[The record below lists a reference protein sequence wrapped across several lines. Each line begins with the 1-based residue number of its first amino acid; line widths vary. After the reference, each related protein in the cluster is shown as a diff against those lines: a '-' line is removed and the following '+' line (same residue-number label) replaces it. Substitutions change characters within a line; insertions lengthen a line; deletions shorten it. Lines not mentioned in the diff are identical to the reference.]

1 MKKVLQLLVPVLTVL
16 AAVYSCD
23 PTVDSADTLTVNRT
37 SLSFEAKDGSTE
49 FISVTTAGSWTAS
62 ASPAWIRLDK
72 TSGTGDGSVGV
83 TVDVNEGEARTGTIT
98 FSGAQT
104 ASVAVSQKGTD
115 VRVLVADPDAF
126 DGTKR
131 SSTTYQLLIYSF
143 ADSDGDGIGDFKGIQ
158 NRLDYL
164 DGLGATALWLSP
176 AHPSDSYHAYD
187 VTDYYAVNPLYGTEQ
202 DFKNLIDAAHAKG
215 IRIYMD
221 YVLNHSGKGNAWFQQ
236 ALADP
241 SSKYRD
247 YYFFSSNPS
256 KDYSSFPMLK
266 GTAYQ
271 SGEWKQAT
279 SGSPKLSIAKTT
291 EAVTNGGAGW
301 NLYMWDGSGDKAVKF
316 VDKGD
321 GTFYLVTEINGKWG
335 MLVRKYMNWDA
346 GSKFGAAGD
355 TELTDGKTIDLV
367 AEGKDISFTGNGR
380 YRIELTNVSTET
392 LYYMGCFS
400 DWMPD
405 LNYGDVSKAETN
417 PCFQDLAASADKW
430 INLGVD
436 GLRLDAVKHICGG
449 INSYNNA
456 SNQTLLKKWYDHCNA
471 TYKAAGHTDDIFIVA
486 EAWDGHNNEKNYYK
500 GINSCFEFEYFGTL
514 TQALN
519 GSASGYVSTVNGYLS
534 DHTAVRSDAVTSL
547 FMTNH
552 DQDRAAE
559 SLGKNPAKEKQAA
572 AMLLTTP
579 GKPFVYQG
587 EELGYYGKKNNGDE
601 YVRTPILWDKAGREC
616 AKKGVNNK
624 VDNSMLTST
633 ISVEAQDADANSLLN
648 VYRTWSRLRNTYPA
662 LADGTMTVAP
672 GNGGSIAAWYMTAG
686 SQKLLVI
693 HNTAASAKTVTV
705 QDDTSRAVGLL
716 GTATLDH
723 DVLTL
728 GPNSS
733 VVFKL

>member
-37 SLSFEAKDGSTE
+37 SLSFEAKDGSTA

-321 GTFYLVTEINGKWG
+321 GTFYLVAEINGKWG

-430 INLGVD
+430 ISLGVD

>member
-321 GTFYLVTEINGKWG
+321 GTFYLVAEINGKWG

-367 AEGKDISFTGNGR
+367 AEGKDISFT
-380 YRIELTNVSTET
+380 
-392 LYYMGCFS
+392 
-400 DWMPD
+400 
-405 LNYGDVSKAETN
+405 
-417 PCFQDLAASADKW
+417 
-430 INLGVD
+430 
-436 GLRLDAVKHICGG
+436 
-449 INSYNNA
+449 
-456 SNQTLLKKWYDHCNA
+456 
-471 TYKAAGHTDDIFIVA
+471 
-486 EAWDGHNNEKNYYK
+486 
-500 GINSCFEFEYFGTL
+500 
-514 TQALN
+514 
-519 GSASGYVSTVNGYLS
+519 
-534 DHTAVRSDAVTSL
+534 
-547 FMTNH
+547 
-552 DQDRAAE
+552 
-559 SLGKNPAKEKQAA
+559 
-572 AMLLTTP
+572 
-579 GKPFVYQG
+579 
-587 EELGYYGKKNNGDE
+587 
-601 YVRTPILWDKAGREC
+601 
-616 AKKGVNNK
+616 
-624 VDNSMLTST
+624 
-633 ISVEAQDADANSLLN
+633 
-648 VYRTWSRLRNTYPA
+648 
-662 LADGTMTVAP
+662 
-672 GNGGSIAAWYMTAG
+672 
-686 SQKLLVI
+686 
-693 HNTAASAKTVTV
+693 
-705 QDDTSRAVGLL
+705 
-716 GTATLDH
+716 
-723 DVLTL
+723 
-728 GPNSS
+728 
-733 VVFKL
+733 